1 MDDISKIKVL
11 VVDDDN
17 VTRHFT
23 LAFLKN
29 AGFQVQGSS
38 SGEEGL
44 AIAKEQKPDVIVL
57 DILMPGMDGFE
68 TCLKLHENEIDS
80 IIIMLTVRS
89 EDIDKIHGL
98 EIGADDYMVKPYNP
112 DELVARIKAVLR
124 RWLPTHHADIGTN
137 HMGLSIDY
145 SQFVAFKDGVELDL
159 TRREITLLGAF
170 LRNPGK
176 LLTREDLFNVVY
188 GENHFGTQKVID
200 VYVKRIREKIETD
213 PQNPT
218 VIKTVWGKGYV
229 CGDLV
234 ES

>member
-1 MDDISKIKVL
+1 MDDLSKIKVL

-29 AGFQVQGSS
+29 AGFQVQGAS

-44 AIAKEQKPDVIVL
+44 AISKESKPDVIVL

-68 TCLKLHENEIDS
+68 TCVKLHESGIDS

-124 RWLPTHHADIGTN
+124 RWLPTHHADAASD
-137 HMGLSIDY
+137 HMGLNIDY

-200 VYVKRIREKIETD
+200 VYVKRIREKIEND
-213 PQNPT
+213 PQNPAI
-218 VIKTVWGKGYV
+218 IKTVWGKGYV

>member
-1 MDDISKIKVL
+1 MEDVSKIKVL

-29 AGFQVQGSS
+29 AGFQVQGAS

-44 AIAKEQKPDVIVL
+44 AIAKESKPDVIVL

-68 TCLKLHENEIDS
+68 TCLKLHENGIDS

-124 RWLPTHHADIGTN
+124 RWLPTHHVGTATD

-145 SQFVAFKDGVELDL
+145 GQFVAFKDGVELDL

-200 VYVKRIREKIETD
+200 VYVKRIREKIESD
-213 PQNPT
+213 PQNPAI
-218 VIKTVWGKGYV
+218 IKTVWGKGYV
-229 CGDLV
+229 CGDLA

>member
-1 MDDISKIKVL
+1 MEDLSKIKVL

-29 AGFQVQGSS
+29 AGFQVQGAT

-44 AIAKEQKPDVIVL
+44 AIALENKPDVIVL
-57 DILMPGMDGFE
+57 DILMPGMNGFE
-68 TCLKLHENEIDS
+68 TCVKLHEHGIDS

-112 DELVARIKAVLR
+112 DELVARIKAILR
-124 RWLPTHHADIGTN
+124 RWLLAHHADGETAN
-137 HMGLSIDY
+137 MGLSIDY
-145 SQFVAFKDGVELDL
+145 SQFVAFKNGVELDL

-176 LLTREDLFNVVY
+176 LLTREDLFNVIY
-188 GENHFGTQKVID
+188 GESHFGTQKVID
-200 VYVKRIREKIETD
+200 VYIKRIRAKIESD
-213 PQNPT
+213 PQNPLI
-218 VIKTVWGKGYV
+218 IKTVWGKGYV
-229 CGDLV
+229 CGDLL

>member
-1 MDDISKIKVL
+1 MEDVSKIKVL

-29 AGFQVQGSS
+29 AGFQVQGAS

-44 AIAKEQKPDVIVL
+44 AIAIENKPDVVVL

-68 TCLKLHENEIDS
+68 TCVKLHEHGIDS

-112 DELVARIKAVLR
+112 DELVARINAILR
-124 RWLPTHHADIGTN
+124 RWLPAHHADVGTD

-145 SQFVAFKDGVELDL
+145 GQFVAFKDGAELDL

-200 VYVKRIREKIETD
+200 VYVKRIREKIEVD
-213 PQNPT
+213 PQNPLI
-218 VIKTVWGKGYV
+218 IKTVWGKGYV
-229 CGDLV
+229 CGDLA
-234 ES
+234 ED